1 MLLKNRFRFYPLLNC
16 PDQEVLEFTY
26 RELKLITRYRYLFQ
40 NIGVE
45 LWLYNLP
52 YSILLVF
59 SDHTAR
65 EMVFRHLREK
75 GEKLQRLEL
84 SEASALWANGEISN
98 VQYINQ
104 INVLANRSH
113 NDLSQYPVFPWI
125 LHTYDG

>member
-1 MLLKNRFRFYPLLNC
+1 LLKNRFKFYPLLNC

-45 LWLYNLP
+45 LWLYSLP

-75 GEKLQRLEL
+75 GEKLQRL
-84 SEASALWANGEISN
+84 
-98 VQYINQ
+98 
-104 INVLANRSH
+104 
-113 NDLSQYPVFPWI
+113 
-125 LHTYDG
+125 